1 MTWHITHEHD
11 SVWLGLLHVNMTL
24 YDMAYYIWRLIHMY
38 DSANWHDTFTC
49 VTWRNLTC
57 DMTHLCVTCLIH
69 YTATHCNTLQ
79 HTATH
84 CNTLQHSAP
93 HCTTLQH
100 TPSQVTPQ
108 ALVRATPASYSQV
121 TRLLRIRHQPL
132 VNKRPNSHRQR
143 IRGLIHKRLVSYSQ
157 EAGDLWIRGWCKAS
171 YSHRQYAEAG
181 SMQRQAVCRGRQY
194 AEAGSMQRQAVC
206 LPLTS
211 LLFTRGWC
219 LVVYVTWFIHTC
231 DVTCLY
237 VWRNSF
243 ICVTW
248 LIHTPI
254 HRSNYTCYGV
264 ATISR
269 LPKIIGLS

>member
-1 MTWHITHEHD
+1 
-11 SVWLGLLHVNMTL
+11 
-24 YDMAYYIWRLIHMY
+24 
-38 DSANWHDTFTC
+38 

-84 CNTLQHSAP
+84 CNTLQHTAP

-171 YSHRQYAEAG
+171 YSHRQ
-181 SMQRQAVCRGRQY
+181 RQAVCRGRQY

-206 LPLTS
+206 RGRQYACLLPASYSQEAGVLSYMWHDSFIRVTS
-211 LLFTRGWC
+211 L
-219 LVVYVTWFIHTC
+219 VYMC
-231 DVTCLY
+231 DVTHSY
-237 VWRNSF
+237 VWHDSY
-243 ICVTW
+243 
-248 LIHTPI
+248 I
-254 HRSNYTCYGV
+254 HRFTGQITRAMGWLRSVG
-264 ATISR
+264 S
-269 LPKIIGLS
+269 LKL